1 MFVNHKSKDS
11 HHGGT
16 SVVELDSTLL
26 QLGLLIEVVPSEVK
40 GSVSEISRE
49 FTLSGDILHDEQ
61 FKESNEGD
69 DLVNSSSGDTIG
81 TDGGP
86 SVRVGVE
93 AVSGLI
99 DGSRKVESGTGDDV
113 SEESQHTNTSVLD
126 LNVSKTIE
134 SVLVSVGNK
143 SKRIEKTERRLG
155 TKSIFESAQGG
166 AGGLLLG
173 RGESSG
179 GGDEGGK
186 DGGLHGY
193 LLCKGIFIRV

>member
-1 MFVNHKSKDS
+1 MNHKAEDS
-11 HHGGT
+11 QHGGT
-16 SVVELDSTLL
+16 SVVELDGTLL
-26 QLGLLIEVVPSEVK
+26 QLGLLREGVPSEVNF
-40 GSVSEISRE
+40 SVAEISRE

-69 DLVNSSSGDTIG
+69 NLVNSSSGDTIG
-81 TDGGP
+81 TDGSP
-86 SVRVGVE
+86 SVRERVE

-126 LNVSKTIE
+126 LDVSKTIE
-134 SVLVSVGNK
+134 SVLVSVGNQ
-143 SKRIEKTERRLG
+143 SQRIEKTKRRLG

-166 AGGLLLG
+166 AGGLLLS
-173 RGESSG
+173 RGESSS

-193 LLCKGIFIRV
+193 LLCIGVVVIV